1 MPSFMLFRAPPWG
14 DPNAHALELWNAE
27 GADELDVG
35 TQWNVE
41 ARAGI
46 GREIID
52 ADRRVRA
59 EAHEG
64 GDALCLSTET
74 DPGVDY
80 EVLTNSVRVDVD
92 DPGLD
97 LARERT
103 LLLETL
109 DALDRIASRCGLLV
123 WSEQLGRVFDSR
135 RDVALLEQQLAATR
149 LAAGAGRRPML
160 RYAVVLF
167 AVAAAI
173 AVVIAMLAGARG

>member
-1 MPSFMLFRAPPWG
+1 MPKFMLFRAPPWG
-14 DPNAHALELWNAE
+14 DPDAHALELWNAE
-27 GADELDVG
+27 DADEPGVD
-35 TQWNVE
+35 TQWDTE

-46 GREIID
+46 AREIID

-59 EAHEG
+59 EAHAG

-80 EVLTNSVRVDVD
+80 EVLTNSVRVEVD

-97 LARERT
+97 LALERT

-109 DALDRIASRCGLLV
+109 DALDRIASRCALLV
-123 WSEQLGRVFDSR
+123 WSEQLDRVFDPR
-135 RDVALLEQQLAATR
+135 RDVAVLKQQLAAAR
-149 LAAGAGRRPML
+149 NAAGSGRPAL

-167 AVAAAI
+167 AVAAVI
-173 AVVIAMLAGARG
+173 AVALAVLAGARG